1 MKKFQAYCDF
11 SHIIVDYNSGSG
23 KVVAKHVLWKNVSV
37 LVYFE
42 DKSMKEIFLSFYI
55 VFLSYQPNRAAQLV
69 NQAGFTLLVILD
81 NKRNMNTK
89 KDPTLKKDQNIL
101 YFQRYV
107 CLNHF

>member
-1 MKKFQAYCDF
+1 MCLSTKNRLQWIGLKKFQAYCDF

-69 NQAGFTLLVILD
+69 NQAGFHSACHLGQQKEYEYKKILL
-81 NKRNMNTK
+81 
-89 KDPTLKKDQNIL
+89 
-101 YFQRYV
+101 
-107 CLNHF
+107 